1 MEVQQILTD
10 YQTTYFA
17 LYRRNPSEVSDLGN
31 NWVLVNGARMTSNEL
46 HMLTVQ
52 LKRELDQQTN
62 KRGVVQKLLK
72 WFSTANA

>member
-10 YQTTYFA
+10 YQMTYFA

-52 LKRELDQQTN
+52 LKRELDQQTS
-62 KRGVVQKLLK
+62 KRSVVQKLLK